1 MNWMMK
7 LKTNKTFTKGSNK
20 ELEIQKMRMKLKNL
34 IFDKLRLNDEIE
46 NK

>member
-1 MNWMMK
+1 MMK
-7 LKTNKTFTKGSNK
+7 LKTNKTFTKGSKK